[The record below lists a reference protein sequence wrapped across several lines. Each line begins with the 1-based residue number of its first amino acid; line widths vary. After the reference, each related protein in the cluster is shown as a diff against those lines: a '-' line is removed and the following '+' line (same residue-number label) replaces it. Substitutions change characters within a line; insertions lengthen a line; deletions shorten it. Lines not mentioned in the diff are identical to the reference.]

1 MEGIMGDSDFRAITK
16 SFKAIIIRNMRVIKQ
31 NERNIAN
38 RLIKLFDEAYY
49 RNVKLYIEAT
59 VGIEDLIKNLPESE
73 ARSEEDFALIRC
85 KSRLMEFQTTQY
97 KERKSWVESES
108 EGPSNWYFLFLR
120 DSICL
125 MMRLYNYGL
134 R

>member
-108 EGPSNWYFLFLR
+108 EGPSN
-120 DSICL
+120 
-125 MMRLYNYGL
+125 
-134 R
+134 